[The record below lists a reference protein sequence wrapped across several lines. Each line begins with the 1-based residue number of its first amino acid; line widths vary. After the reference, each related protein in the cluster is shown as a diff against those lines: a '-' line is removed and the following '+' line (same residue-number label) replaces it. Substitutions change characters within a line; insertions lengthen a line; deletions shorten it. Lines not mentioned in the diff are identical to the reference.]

1 MKILKNNRP
10 VVVGMFILLGIVI
23 LLLTLFTIGG
33 QKETFVKSFT
43 LNAIFNDV
51 GGLSVGANIWFSGV
65 KVGTVKKI
73 GFYGN
78 SQVQVMMNVEKDA
91 EAHIRKDAKAK
102 IGSDGLIG
110 NKIIIIYGGSV
121 SLPQVEKNDFLKV
134 EDAQSTDDMLA
145 TLQVNNKNLVAITSD
160 FKSIS
165 NKINSGKGTLG
176 ALLNDPGFAIKLNK
190 TVENLQET
198 AINLKIVSENSK
210 SAMTN
215 FQEFSSKINRPGNS
229 INDFASDTIVY
240 NRIVGTVSQLQNA
253 ATSVSRFT
261 ANLKMVSEKLNRKNN
276 AVGVLLN
283 DSASA
288 SSIKMTIKNLET
300 SSKKLDED
308 LEAIQH
314 NFLLRGFFK
323 KKNKNKEE

>member
-73 GFYGN
+73 AFYGN
-78 SQVQVMMNVEKDA
+78 SQVQVTMNVEKDA
-91 EAHIRKDAKAK
+91 ESHIRKDAKAK

-121 SLPQVEKNDFLKV
+121 SLPQVEKNDLLKV

-165 NKINSGKGTLG
+165 HKINSGEGSLG
-176 ALLNDPGFAIKLNK
+176 ALLNDPSFAIKLNK

-198 AINLKIVSENSK
+198 AINLKTVSENSK
-210 SAMTN
+210 STMAN
-215 FQEFSSKINRPGNS
+215 FQEFSGKINRPGNS

-288 SSIKMTIKNLET
+288 TSIKMTIKNLET